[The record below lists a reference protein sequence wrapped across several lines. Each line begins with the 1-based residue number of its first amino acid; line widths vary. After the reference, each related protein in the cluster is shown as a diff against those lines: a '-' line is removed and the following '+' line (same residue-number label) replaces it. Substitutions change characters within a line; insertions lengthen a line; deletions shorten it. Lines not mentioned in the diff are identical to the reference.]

1 MNYTH
6 KDFKEL
12 KKQLGLKNRDIALI
26 IGLTEFSVK
35 NQTSPSK
42 ELPTWAK
49 AMLYGY
55 EYRPVNVIV
64 TRQRNSDPWIEES
77 KP

>member
-1 MNYTH
+1 MKNPTH

-35 NQTSPSK
+35 NQTAPSK

-49 AMLYGY
+49 SMIYVFNI
-55 EYRPVNVIV
+55 P
-64 TRQRNSDPWIEES
+64 TRGL
-77 KP
+77 KPDTST

>member
-1 MNYTH
+1 MKTTTH

-12 KKQLGLKNRDIALI
+12 KKHLGLKNRDIALI

-35 NQTSPSK
+35 NQTAPSK

-49 AMLYGY
+49 SMIYVFNI
-55 EYRPVNVIV
+55 P
-64 TRQRNSDPWIEES
+64 TRGLNPDTST
-77 KP
+77 

>member
-1 MNYTH
+1 MKTPNH

-12 KKQLGLKNRDIALI
+12 KKQLCLKNKDIALI

-35 NQTSPSK
+35 NQTAPSK

-49 AMLYGY
+49 SMIYVFNN
-55 EYRPVNVIV
+55 P
-64 TRQRNSDPWIEES
+64 TRRL
-77 KP
+77 KPDTST

>member
-1 MNYTH
+1 MKYTH

-26 IGLTEFSVK
+26 TGLTEFSVK
-35 NQTSPSK
+35 NQTAPSK

-49 AMLYGY
+49 SMVYIY
-55 EYRPVNVIV
+55 KIP
-64 TRQRNSDPWIEES
+64 TRRLNSDTS
-77 KP
+77 T